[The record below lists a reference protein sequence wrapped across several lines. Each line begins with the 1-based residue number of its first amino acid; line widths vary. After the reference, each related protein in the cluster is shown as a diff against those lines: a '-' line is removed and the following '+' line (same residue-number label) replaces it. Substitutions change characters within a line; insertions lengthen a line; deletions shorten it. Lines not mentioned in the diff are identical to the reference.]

1 MRLAGLQPNDT
12 VHRQVVPYM
21 EADLGPLPILRHDLK
36 NPKRIAIL
44 RYLSPMQAP
53 KTPVESSPENKGSFT
68 DIPDQG
74 WIARQAP
81 ARLRPYLRLA
91 RLDRPIGTWLLLWPC
106 WWSLAMASSGA
117 SSGISSGIS
126 DGLPS
131 GWLLAAFA
139 VGALVMRGAGCA
151 WNDITDRDFDG
162 QVERTR
168 GRPIPSGEISI
179 GQAAAFMVLLALIG
193 LNILLR
199 LNTFALWIGVMSLA
213 PVVIYPF
220 MKRITWWPQVF
231 LGLAFNWGAL
241 LGWAAVRGELSLA
254 PILLYLGGI
263 AWTLGYDTIYAHQDK
278 VDDALIGIKS
288 SARKLGANTRPM
300 LWLFYSLAI
309 ILFGV
314 AGWAAELGPLFL
326 AGLAAAALQ
335 LAWQAGKV
343 NIDDP
348 ADCLVKFRSN
358 TWFGWLVFGGAL
370 LG

>member
-1 MRLAGLQPNDT
+1 
-12 VHRQVVPYM
+12 M
-21 EADLGPLPILRHDLK
+21 EAYLGPLPVLRHDLK
-36 NPKRIAIL
+36 NPKLIAVL
-44 RYLSPMQAP
+44 RYLSPMEAP
-53 KTPVESSPENKGSFT
+53 KTPVESQPRNGEAFT
-68 DIPDQG
+68 DISEQG
-74 WIARQAP
+74 WIAQHAP

-117 SSGISSGIS
+117 SSGTSN
-126 DGLPS
+126 GLPN

-139 VGALVMRGAGCA
+139 IGALVMRGAGCA

-168 GRPIPSGEISI
+168 TRPIPSGEISI
-179 GQAAAFMVLLALIG
+179 GQAGAFMVLLALIG

-199 LNTFALWIGVMSLA
+199 LNNFAIWIGVMSLA

-241 LGWAAVRGELSLA
+241 LGWAAVRGELGLA
-254 PILLYLGGI
+254 SILLYLGGI

-278 VDDALIGIKS
+278 VDDALIGVKS
-288 SARKLGANTRPM
+288 SARRLGAKTRPV
-300 LWLFYSLAI
+300 LWLFYGLAI
-309 ILFGV
+309 ILFGL
-314 AGWAAELGPLFL
+314 AGWTAGRGPLFL
-326 AGLAAAALQ
+326 AGLALAALQ

-348 ADCLVKFRSN
+348 EDCLHKFRSN
-358 TWFGWLVFGGAL
+358 TWFGWLLFGGAL